1 MNKERIITDLN
12 GLLEVLTP
20 KVFVDIIEDKMGG
33 WDAKINSWLELGFD
47 DLDEVEFV
55 MEIEKKCECHISDE
69 FADRM
74 YREVSPKA
82 LYKSL
87 MRHHN
92 LTSLGI

>member
-1 MNKERIITDLN
+1 MNKVINDLN

-20 KVFVDIIEDKMGG
+20 KVLVDIIEDKMGG
-33 WDAKINSWLELGFD
+33 WNANANSWLELGFD
-47 DLDEVEFV
+47 DLDEVEII
-55 MEIEKKCECHISDE
+55 MEIEKECECHISDE

-74 YREVSPKA
+74 YREISPKA

-87 MRHHN
+87 MRHQN